1 MATSANAR
9 RDILDPPG
17 ATFEPVKPVP
27 PLASPRRMR
36 YGQMRTRRP
45 ATMIQAQ
52 PVPTIYRHGGRL
64 FAEFSAVFWWF
75 LFWAFNGGCTAL
87 SVAAAAQWLGG
98 KFYTTLPD
106 WLSYFVMVP
115 AGIIVHLMISAMEQH
130 LWQSGKP
137 PADTIQERIA
147 DLDPWRV
154 AEAVI
159 VGSIDSVTTA
169 RTLVLIVLVL
179 GATPSMQLNVIC
191 AIVGT
196 AMALVPEPMLRY
208 HGVSLKTL
216 AGR

>member
-27 PLASPRRMR
+27 PLVPVQRMR

-45 ATMIQAQ
+45 VTMLPVQ
-52 PVPTIYRHGGRL
+52 PAPTVYRHGGRL

-87 SVAAAAQWLGG
+87 SFAAAAQWLGG
-98 KFYTTLPD
+98 KFYATLPD

-115 AGIIVHLMISAMEQH
+115 AGIIVHLMISTMEQH
-130 LWQSGKP
+130 LWQSGQ
-137 PADTIQERIA
+137 ADGTPSERIA
-147 DLDPWRV
+147 ALSKLRI

-191 AIVGT
+191 AVIGT